1 MVSVEQSLESV
12 LVGGF
17 ADGVEMPAP
26 KVSCIIV
33 NYNTR
38 EQTSE
43 FLASLVPEVEPLGA
57 EILVIDNGSVDGSTA
72 TFRSSFPTVTVVEA
86 NANLGFAKAVNLGAG
101 RARGQ
106 YLLLL
111 NPDMVAKPGSV
122 AALVGFADDHS
133 EYGIYGGRTI
143 RSDGSLEPSSCWAAP
158 TLWSLLMFATML
170 STVLKHSPIF
180 DPESM
185 GRWQRDT
192 IREVEIVTGC
202 LMLIRREL
210 FWQLGGM
217 DEDYFL
223 YGEDAEFSL
232 RCRQRGWRA
241 VIVPTAEMVHEVGG
255 STGSSGGKTC
265 MVLAGKVTMLR
276 KVWPRAAGAIGIR
289 LLLAGVAVRAGL
301 ERLLLRP
308 GPWTPAWRRRA
319 DWSIGYPGARRTL
332 FGLDP

>member
-1 MVSVEQSLESV
+1 VS
-12 LVGGF
+12 
-17 ADGVEMPAP
+17 APDRPPP
-26 KVSCIIV
+26 KVSCIII

-38 EQTSE
+38 EQTRQ
-43 FLASLVPEVEPLGA
+43 FLASLVPEVEAVGG
-57 EILVIDNGSVDGSTA
+57 EILVIDNGSIDGSA
-72 TFRSSFPTVTVVEA
+72 AIFRSSFPTVKVMEA
-86 NANLGFAKAVNLGAG
+86 NANLGFAKAVNLGARRATG
-101 RARGQ
+101 R

-111 NPDMVAKPGSV
+111 NPDMVAKTGSV
-122 AALVGFADDHS
+122 AAIVGFADEHS
-133 EYGIYGGRTI
+133 EYGIYGGRTL

-158 TLWSLLMFATML
+158 TIWSLLMFATML
-170 STVLKHSPIF
+170 STVFKHSPVF

-192 IREVEIVTGC
+192 VREVEVVTGC

-210 FWQLGGM
+210 FWQVGGM

-255 STGSSGGKTC
+255 SSGSSGSKTC

-276 KVWPRAAGAIGIR
+276 KVWPRVEGAVGIR
-289 LLLAGVAVRAGL
+289 LLLAGVTVRAGL
-301 ERLLLRP
+301 ERLLRRR
-308 GPWTPAWRRRA
+308 GPWTPAWQHRA
-319 DWSIGYPGARRTL
+319 DWWIGYPGARQTL
-332 FGLDP
+332 FGLDA